1 MFLIDKPFVSDFL
14 IATIKEKNYPI
25 IATPVAK
32 QLAQDD
38 TLNWIAEQ
46 DAIALYKNNPD
57 TTTLYSNSENA
68 LVWIEQHLGD
78 STLARQI
85 NILKDKV
92 QFRELTKN
100 LFPDFYFKK
109 LSLTDVHLLDATTL
123 KFPFVIKPSVGFFS
137 IGVHII
143 QDKNDWEQAK
153 KELHPEKLKSIFPK
167 NVLNTT
173 YFIIEEFIEGEEFAI
188 DYYHNANGEVVI
200 LNILHHLFSSG
211 KDTSDRVYCTSKEI
225 ITTHS
230 PAIHEFLNALGQEL
244 QLKNFPAHAEIRID
258 ASGKITPIE
267 VNPLRFGGFCTTGD
281 SLGVTLD
288 FNAYVCF
295 RESKKPDWNYIFKD
309 KEDKIFSIV
318 ILDNST
324 GINAQDVKSF
334 DYNKVAS
341 SFENPVLVRPLDIH
355 TYPVFGFIFTE
366 TSFGNE
372 SELTNILTS
381 DLKEYVT
388 T

>member
-1 MFLIDKPFVSDFL
+1 MFLIDKPFASDFL
-14 IATIKEKNYPI
+14 IATIKENNYPI
-25 IATPVAK
+25 IATPVAMSII
-32 QLAQDD
+32 QDD
-38 TLNWIAEQ
+38 TLNWIEEQ
-46 DAIALYKNNPD
+46 DAITIYNDNPE
-57 TTTLYSNSENA
+57 TTLYSNSENA

-92 QFRELTKN
+92 QFRELTKS
-100 LFPDFYFKK
+100 LFPDFHFQK
-109 LSLTDVHLLDATTL
+109 LSLTDVHLLDSATL

-143 QDKNDWEQAK
+143 QDQNDWEQAK

-167 NVLNTT
+167 NVLDTT
-173 YFIIEEFIEGEEFAI
+173 YFIIEEFIQGEEFAI

-225 ITTHS
+225 IITHS
-230 PAIHEFLNALGQEL
+230 AAIHEFLNALGQEL

-281 SLGVTLD
+281 SLGVTVD
-288 FNAYVCF
+288 FNSYVCF
-295 RESKKPDWNYIFKD
+295 RESKKPNWDHIFKG
-309 KEDKIFSIV
+309 KEDKVFSII

-324 GINAQDVKSF
+324 GIPAEDIKSF
-334 DYNKVAS
+334 DYKKIATK
-341 SFENPVLVRPLDIH
+341 FEKPVLVRPLDIH
-355 TYPVFGFIFTE
+355 SYPVFGFIFTE
-366 TSFGNE
+366 TSPGNE
-372 SELTNILTS
+372 RELTDILIS

>member
-1 MFLIDKPFVSDFL
+1 MFLIDKPFASDFL
-14 IATIKEKNYPI
+14 IATIKENNYPI
-25 IATPVAK
+25 IATPVAMSII
-32 QLAQDD
+32 QDD
-38 TLNWIAEQ
+38 TLNWIDEQ
-46 DAIALYKNNPD
+46 DAVAIYKDNPD
-57 TTTLYSNSENA
+57 TTLYSNSENA

-92 QFRELTKN
+92 QFRELTKS
-100 LFPDFYFKK
+100 LFPDFYFQK
-109 LSLTDVHLLDATTL
+109 LSLTDVHLLDSATL

-143 QDKNDWEQAK
+143 HDQHDWEQAK

-167 NVLNTT
+167 NVLDTT
-173 YFIIEEFIEGEEFAI
+173 YFIIEEFIQGEEFAI
-188 DYYHNANGEVVI
+188 DYYHNENGEVII

-230 PAIHEFLNALGQEL
+230 AAIHEFLNALGQEL

-281 SLGVTLD
+281 SLGVTVD
-288 FNAYVCF
+288 FNSYVCF
-295 RESKKPDWNYIFKD
+295 RESKKPNWDHIFKG
-309 KEDKIFSIV
+309 KEDKVFSII

-324 GINAQDVKSF
+324 GIAAEDITGF
-334 DYNKVAS
+334 DYKKIAAT
-341 SFENPVLVRPLDIH
+341 FENPVLVRPLDIH
-355 TYPVFGFIFTE
+355 SYPVFGFIFTE
-366 TSFGNE
+366 TSPGNE
-372 SELTNILTS
+372 RELTDILTS

>member
-1 MFLIDKPFVSDFL
+1 MFLIDKPFASDFL
-14 IATIKEKNYPI
+14 IATIKENNYPI

-32 QLAQDD
+32 SIAQDD
-38 TLNWIAEQ
+38 TLNWIDEQ
-46 DAIALYKNNPD
+46 DAVAIYKDNPD
-57 TTTLYSNSENA
+57 TTLYSNSENA

-92 QFRELTKN
+92 QFRELTKS
-100 LFPDFYFKK
+100 LFPDFHFQK
-109 LSLTDVHLLDATTL
+109 LSLTDVHLLDSAIL

-143 QDKNDWEQAK
+143 QDQNDWEKAK

-167 NVLNTT
+167 DVLDTT
-173 YFIIEEFIEGEEFAI
+173 YFIIEEFIQGEEFAI

-211 KDTSDRVYCTSKEI
+211 KDTSDRVYCTSKDI
-225 ITTHS
+225 ITSHS
-230 PAIHEFLNALGQEL
+230 VAIHEFLSALGQEL

-281 SLGVTLD
+281 SLGITVD
-288 FNAYVCF
+288 FNSYVCF
-295 RESKKPDWNYIFKD
+295 RESKKPNWDQIFKG
-309 KEDKIFSIV
+309 KEDKVFSII

-324 GINAQDVKSF
+324 GIPAESIKSF
-334 DYNKVAS
+334 DYEKIATK
-341 SFENPVLVRPLDIH
+341 FEKPVLVRPLDIH
-355 TYPVFGFIFTE
+355 SYPVFGFIFTE
-366 TSFGNE
+366 TNPDNE
-372 SELTNILTS
+372 RELTDILTS

>member
-1 MFLIDKPFVSDFL
+1 MFLIDKPFASDFL
-14 IATIKEKNYPI
+14 IATIKENNYPI
-25 IATPVAK
+25 IATPVAMSII
-32 QLAQDD
+32 QDD
-38 TLNWIAEQ
+38 TLNWIDEQ
-46 DAIALYKNNPD
+46 DAITVYNDNPE
-57 TTTLYSNSENA
+57 TTLYSNSENA

-78 STLARQI
+78 SQLARQI

-92 QFRELTKN
+92 LFRELTKS
-100 LFPDFYFKK
+100 LFPDFYFQK
-109 LSLTDVHLLDATTL
+109 LSLTDVHLLDAETL

-143 QDKNDWEQAK
+143 QDQHDWEQAK

-167 NVLNTT
+167 NVLDTT
-173 YFIIEEFIEGEEFAI
+173 YFIIEEFIQGEEFAI

-211 KDTSDRVYCTSKEI
+211 KDTSDRVYCTSKDI

-230 PAIHEFLNALGQEL
+230 TAIHEFLNALGQEL

-281 SLGVTLD
+281 SLGVTVD
-288 FNAYVCF
+288 FNSYVCF
-295 RESKKPDWNYIFKD
+295 RESKKPNWDQIFKG
-309 KEDKIFSIV
+309 KEDKVFSII

-324 GINAQDVKSF
+324 GIPAENIKSF
-334 DYNKVAS
+334 DYKKIATK
-341 SFENPVLVRPLDIH
+341 FEKPVLVRPLDIH
-355 TYPVFGFIFTE
+355 SYPVFGFIFTE
-366 TSFGNE
+366 TNPDNE
-372 SELTNILTS
+372 GELTDILTS

>member
-1 MFLIDKPFVSDFL
+1 MFLIDKPFASDFL
-14 IATIKEKNYPI
+14 IATIKENDYPI

-32 QLAQDD
+32 SIAQDD
-38 TLNWIAEQ
+38 TLNWIDEQ
-46 DAIALYKNNPD
+46 DAVAIYKDNPD
-57 TTTLYSNSENA
+57 TTLYSNSENA

-92 QFRELTKN
+92 QFRELTKS
-100 LFPDFYFKK
+100 LFPDFHFQK
-109 LSLTDVHLLDATTL
+109 LSLTDVHLLDSATL

-143 QDKNDWEQAK
+143 QDQNDWEQAK
-153 KELHPEKLKSIFPK
+153 NELHPEKLKSIFPK
-167 NVLNTT
+167 NVLDTT
-173 YFIIEEFIEGEEFAI
+173 YFIIEEFIQGEEFAI

-225 ITTHS
+225 ITIHS
-230 PAIHEFLNALGQEL
+230 AAIHEFLNALGQEL

-258 ASGKITPIE
+258 AFGKITPIE
-267 VNPLRFGGFCTTGD
+267 INPLRFGGFCTTGD
-281 SLGVTLD
+281 SLGVTVD
-288 FNAYVCF
+288 FNSYVCF
-295 RESKKPDWNYIFKD
+295 RESKKPNWDHIFKG
-309 KEDKIFSIV
+309 KEDKVFSII

-324 GINAQDVKSF
+324 GIPAEDIKSF
-334 DYNKVAS
+334 DYKKIAAK
-341 SFENPVLVRPLDIH
+341 FEKPVLVRPLDIH
-355 TYPVFGFIFTE
+355 SYPVFGFIFTE
-366 TSFGNE
+366 TSLGNE
-372 SELTNILTS
+372 RELTDILIS

>member
-1 MFLIDKPFVSDFL
+1 MFLIDKPFASDFL
-14 IATIKEKNYPI
+14 IATIKENDYPI

-32 QLAQDD
+32 SIAQDD
-38 TLNWIAEQ
+38 TLNWIDEQ
-46 DAIALYKNNPD
+46 DAVAIYKDNPD
-57 TTTLYSNSENA
+57 TTLYSNSENA

-92 QFRELTKN
+92 QFRELTKS
-100 LFPDFYFKK
+100 LFPDFHFQK
-109 LSLTDVHLLDATTL
+109 LSLTDVHLLDSATL

-143 QDKNDWEQAK
+143 QDQNDWEQAK
-153 KELHPEKLKSIFPK
+153 NELHPEKLKSIFPK
-167 NVLNTT
+167 NVLDTT
-173 YFIIEEFIEGEEFAI
+173 YFIIEEFIQGEEFAI

-225 ITTHS
+225 ITIHS
-230 PAIHEFLNALGQEL
+230 AAIHEFLNALGQEL

-267 VNPLRFGGFCTTGD
+267 INPLRFGGFCTTGD
-281 SLGVTLD
+281 SLGVTVD
-288 FNAYVCF
+288 FNSYVCF
-295 RESKKPDWNYIFKD
+295 RESKKPNWDHIFKG
-309 KEDKIFSIV
+309 KEDKVFSII

-324 GINAQDVKSF
+324 GIPAEDIKSF
-334 DYNKVAS
+334 DYKKIAAK
-341 SFENPVLVRPLDIH
+341 FEKPVLVRPLDIH
-355 TYPVFGFIFTE
+355 SYPVFGFIFTE
-366 TSFGNE
+366 TSLGNE
-372 SELTNILTS
+372 RELTDILIS

>member
-1 MFLIDKPFVSDFL
+1 MFLIDKPFASDFL
-14 IATIKEKNYPI
+14 IATIKENNYPI
-25 IATPVAK
+25 IATPVAMSII
-32 QLAQDD
+32 QDD
-38 TLNWIAEQ
+38 TLNWIEEQ
-46 DAIALYKNNPD
+46 DAITIYNDNPE
-57 TTTLYSNSENA
+57 TTLYSNSENA

-78 STLARQI
+78 SQLARQI

-92 QFRELTKN
+92 QFRELTKS
-100 LFPDFYFKK
+100 LFPDFYFQK
-109 LSLTDVHLLDATTL
+109 LSLTDVHLLDAETL

-143 QDKNDWEQAK
+143 QDRNDWEKAK

-167 NVLNTT
+167 NVLDTT
-173 YFIIEEFIEGEEFAI
+173 YFIIEEFIQGEEFAI

-211 KDTSDRVYCTSKEI
+211 KDTSDRVYSTSKEI

-230 PAIHEFLNALGQEL
+230 AAIHEFLSALGQEL

-281 SLGVTLD
+281 SLGVTVD
-288 FNAYVCF
+288 FNSYVCF
-295 RESKKPDWNYIFKD
+295 RESKKPNWDHIFKG
-309 KEDKIFSIV
+309 KEDKVFSII

-324 GINAQDVKSF
+324 GIPAEDIKSF
-334 DYNKVAS
+334 DYKKIATM
-341 SFENPVLVRPLDIH
+341 FEKSVLVRPLDIH
-355 TYPVFGFIFTE
+355 SYPVFGFIFTE
-366 TSFGNE
+366 TSPGNE
-372 SELTNILTS
+372 RELTDILIS

>member
-366 TSFGNE
+366 TSSGNE
-372 SELTNILTS
+372 SELTEILTS

>member
-1 MFLIDKPFVSDFL
+1 MFLIDKPFASDFL
-14 IATIKEKNYPI
+14 IATIKENNYPI
-25 IATPVAK
+25 IATPIAK
-32 QLAQDD
+32 SIIQDD
-38 TLNWIAEQ
+38 TLNWIEEQ
-46 DAIALYKNNPD
+46 DAVAIYNDNPE
-57 TTTLYSNSENA
+57 TALYSNSENA
-68 LVWIEQHLGD
+68 LVWIEEHLGD

-92 QFRELTKN
+92 QFRELTKS
-100 LFPDFYFKK
+100 LFPDFYFQK
-109 LSLTDVHLLDATTL
+109 LSLTDVHLLDVETL

-143 QDKNDWEQAK
+143 HDQHDWKQAK

-167 NVLNTT
+167 NVLDTT
-173 YFIIEEFIEGEEFAI
+173 YFIIEEFIQGEEFAI

-211 KDTSDRVYCTSKEI
+211 KDTSDRVYCTSKDT

-230 PAIHEFLNALGQEL
+230 AAIHEFLSALGQEL
-244 QLKNFPAHAEIRID
+244 QLKNFPAHAEIRIH

-267 VNPLRFGGFCTTGD
+267 INPLRFGGFCTTGD

-288 FNAYVCF
+288 FNSYVCF
-295 RESKKPDWNYIFKD
+295 RESKKPNWDHIFKG
-309 KEDKIFSIV
+309 KEDKVFSII

-324 GINAQDVKSF
+324 GIPAESIKSF
-334 DYNKVAS
+334 DYKKIATK
-341 SFENPVLVRPLDIH
+341 FEKPVLVRPLDIH
-355 TYPVFGFIFTE
+355 SYPVFGFIFTE
-366 TSFGNE
+366 TSSGNE
-372 SELTNILTS
+372 RELTDILTS

-388 T
+388 I